1 VSNSNIIRI
10 LSPLIFFVFH
20 VIYLVVLSKDQFFNK
35 WVDGSFTFFVALV
48 LCNIIRA
55 RVVAKA
61 NLGSHPDDPGNDEDS
76 SEKSSAP

>member
-1 VSNSNIIRI
+1 MSNSNIIRI

-35 WVDGSFTFFVALV
+35 WIDGSFTFFVSLV
-48 LCNIIRA
+48 MCNIIRA

-61 NLGSHPDDPGNDEDS
+61 TRSDQSDDTGHGQDGP
-76 SEKSSAP
+76 A